1 MIPSEDSNLIDRIDY
16 IYGSLLKND
25 HGDVVTYLIKSL
37 SNQLSIN
44 YNSSIVFVTVIHA
57 SIRGAYLSKREIL
70 KFISD
75 ISSENIYKSINECLH
90 YDYIRCYK
98 SERRRPELFFYT
110 TSEIDHLIIN
120 NKVPE
125 LQLNPVSKPKPNS
138 IILVPLQ
145 NDRDYWIQLADRK
158 IGLIYNLIIE
168 GSNYTA
174 VVGDDIVANSES
186 LNEMT
191 GILNNLLRSGKLSIP
206 D

>member
-1 MIPSEDSNLIDRIDY
+1 MIPSEDSNLIERIDY
-16 IYGSLLKND
+16 VYGSLLKND
-25 HGDVVTYLIKSL
+25 HGEAVALLIKSL
-37 SNQLSIN
+37 SNQLRIN
-44 YNSSIVFVTVIHA
+44 YNSSIVFVTVIYQ
-57 SIRGAYLSKREIL
+57 SIRGSYLSKREIL

-75 ISSENIYKSINECLH
+75 ISSEEIYKSINECLH
-90 YDYIRCYK
+90 NDFIRCYK

-125 LQLNPVSKPKPNS
+125 IQKIPASTPKPVS
-138 IILVPLQ
+138 IVLVPLK
-145 NDRDYWIQLADRK
+145 NDRDYWIQLSDRK
-158 IGLIYNLIIE
+158 IGVIYNLIIE

-174 VVGDDIVANSES
+174 VIGNDIVANSES

-191 GILNNLLRSGKLSIP
+191 GILNNLLRSGKLSTP